1 MSITSLFKSI
11 FFILFFSVNTFAQDT
26 YQALLID
33 SDLKKNANAII
44 RSSHTEITIDARD
57 KLITKQQR
65 VVTVLNK
72 YGQKHEGAYVYY
84 DDSKSIKTL
93 EAVIY
98 DAFGKEVK
106 KYKKRDFLD
115 LSVADGV
122 SIFNDNRAKRIDY
135 TPSAYP
141 YTIVFNL
148 ETISTNTAFLPQ
160 WYPIEG
166 YHVSTEHSSVK
177 IINNSEIQ
185 LSFKET
191 NLEDFKIEK
200 PSEFY
205 YEAKNISALSNEAYS
220 PSFTQIVPSV
230 KFALKQFSM
239 ESVAG
244 ENTDWNE
251 FGKWIND
258 KLIAGTQDLPET
270 VKLEILNLTAD
281 AKTPLDK
288 AKIVYNYMQN
298 KTRYISVQIGI
309 GGWKPMLASDV
320 DRLGY
325 GDCKGLS
332 NYTKA
337 LLDVVGVQSYYT
349 IVYGDSDIRDIDATF
364 SSLQGNH
371 AILSI
376 PDNDSYITLEC
387 TSQTVPFGYN
397 ANFTDDRDVL
407 IVTPTGGQIV
417 HTKAYAT
424 NENSQITK
432 ATVNLDIS
440 GNINAKIN
448 IKSKG
453 TQYSKYR
460 RLEAQ
465 TEKENILDYKAY
477 FDGINNIQI
486 TNLLFNNDKDSIE
499 FEEQIALNAKNYAKK
514 AGNRLLFEPNLFNK
528 SKNIPPK
535 YANRKLPF
543 KIDRGFVDIDQY
555 TIVLPNNLKVE
566 ALQEDVT
573 IKNKFGEYQFS
584 ITKTNENTLVY
595 NRTLTINKG
604 DFNKEDYKAY
614 RLFRAEVAKHDASKI
629 VLQII

>member
-1 MSITSLFKSI
+1 
-11 FFILFFSVNTFAQDT
+11 
-26 YQALLID
+26 
-33 SDLKKNANAII
+33 
-44 RSSHTEITIDARD
+44 
-57 KLITKQQR
+57 
-65 VVTVLNK
+65 
-72 YGQKHEGAYVYY
+72 
-84 DDSKSIKTL
+84 
-93 EAVIY
+93 
-98 DAFGKEVK
+98 
-106 KYKKRDFLD
+106 LD
-115 LSVADGV
+115 VSVADGI

-148 ETISTNTAFLPQ
+148 ETVSTNTAFLPQ

-166 YHVSTEHSSVK
+166 YHLSTEQSSVK

-185 LSFKET
+185 LSYKET
-191 NLEDFKIEK
+191 NLDSFKIEK
-200 PSEFY
+200 KSEFY
-205 YEAKNISALSNEAYS
+205 YEAKNIPAINYEAYS
-220 PSFTQIVPSV
+220 PSFTETVPYV

-239 ESVAG
+239 ESVEG
-244 ENTDWNE
+244 ENTDWSE

-258 KLIAGTQDLPET
+258 KLIAGTQELPET

-281 AKTPLDK
+281 AKTPLEK

-349 IVYGDSDIRDIDATF
+349 IVYGDSDIRDIDTSF

-376 PDNDSYITLEC
+376 PDNNSYITLEC
-387 TSQTVPFGYN
+387 TDQTVPFGYN

-417 HTKAYAT
+417 HTKAYET
-424 NENSQITK
+424 NDNSQVTH
-432 ATVNLDIS
+432 ATVNLDNS
-440 GNINAKIN
+440 GSIIAEIN

-460 RLEAQ
+460 
-465 TEKENILDYKAY
+465 
-477 FDGINNIQI
+477 
-486 TNLLFNNDKDSIE
+486 
-499 FEEQIALNAKNYAKK
+499 
-514 AGNRLLFEPNLFNK
+514 
-528 SKNIPPK
+528 
-535 YANRKLPF
+535 
-543 KIDRGFVDIDQY
+543 
-555 TIVLPNNLKVE
+555 
-566 ALQEDVT
+566 
-573 IKNKFGEYQFS
+573 
-584 ITKTNENTLVY
+584 
-595 NRTLTINKG
+595 
-604 DFNKEDYKAY
+604 
-614 RLFRAEVAKHDASKI
+614 
-629 VLQII
+629 

>member
-407 IVTPTGGQIV
+407 IITPTGGQIV

-424 NENSQITK
+424 NENS
-432 ATVNLDIS
+432 
-440 GNINAKIN
+440 
-448 IKSKG
+448 
-453 TQYSKYR
+453 
-460 RLEAQ
+460 
-465 TEKENILDYKAY
+465 
-477 FDGINNIQI
+477 QI

-604 DFNKEDYKAY
+604 DFNKDDYKAY